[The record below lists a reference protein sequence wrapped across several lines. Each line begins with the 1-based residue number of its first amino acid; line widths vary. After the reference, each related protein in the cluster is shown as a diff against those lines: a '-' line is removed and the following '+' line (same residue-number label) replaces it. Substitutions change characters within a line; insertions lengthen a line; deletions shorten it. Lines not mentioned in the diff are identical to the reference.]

1 MTVVG
6 VLHPGSMGAAV
17 AAQARFSGAEVLWC
31 PTERGPASRDRAAK
45 YGLATAG
52 SLGELVE
59 RADVILS
66 ICPPAHAENVAVEV
80 SAHLF
85 TGIYVDANAVAP
97 ATMARIYATMSRTK
111 ATVVD
116 GSIIGSPPSASKST
130 RLYLSGPEE
139 ALPPVTA
146 LFDGTAVQAHTL
158 AGGIGRASA
167 LKLSYSSYQKAS
179 RVLAAVSYALARD
192 YGVEGELLDIAEGRS
207 TSYLAETAY
216 IPKVAARSW
225 RWGPEMREV
234 ASVLREA
241 GLPPDL
247 AEASADVMSRW
258 DVLKDSSVGVP
269 QALGYLHEAQS
280 GDVPT

>member
-6 VLHPGSMGAAV
+6 VLHPGSMGAPV
-17 AAQARFSGAEVLWC
+17 AAQALLGGAEVLWC
-31 PTERGPASRDRAAK
+31 PTERSPASRDRAAK
-45 YGLATAG
+45 YGLAAAG
-52 SLGELVE
+52 GLGELVE
-59 RADVILS
+59 HADVILS
-66 ICPPAHAENVAVEV
+66 ICPPAHAEDVAAEV
-80 SAHLF
+80 SAYPF

-97 ATMARIYATMSRTK
+97 ATMARVHAAMSRTK

-139 ALPPVTA
+139 ALPSVAA

-207 TSYLAETAY
+207 TSYLAETTY

-225 RWGPEMREV
+225 RWGPEMDEV
-234 ASVLREA
+234 ASALRDA
-241 GLPPDL
+241 GLPTDL
-247 AEASADVMSRW
+247 AEASASVMSRW
-258 DVLKDSSVGVP
+258 DSLRDAPPSIPK
-269 QALGYLHEAQS
+269 ALQQLHATLGGEPS
-280 GDVPT
+280 